1 MLRIF
6 RDYNYQQYSPLLFGI
21 ALTPP
26 IYLIL
31 VLFAQ
36 PHVVVPKWLW
46 LSGLPIIVAGAILQ
60 FSSNRVLWIR
70 IYQVTVVLWL
80 GVLAL
85 ILLWVVLTKDQS
97 GGYKLLA
104 GVTIGIIVIGSVV
117 ATYQSN
123 NAMWS
128 NMPHGPT
135 GVLDNQTGL
144 VNPNKSPIQV
154 QNRLDKAHRL
164 TDIWRNFSSLAAGLA
179 MFLVQVLPNSGITI
193 MVAFV
198 ALIWTILGLV
208 GVSRALYFVPSIIRW
223 EREHGK
229 QIYVM
234 R

>member
-1 MLRIF
+1 MLRIC

-36 PHVVVPKWLW
+36 PYVAVSKWLW
-46 LSGLPIIVAGAILQ
+46 LSGLPILVAGIILQ
-60 FSSNRVLWIR
+60 FFSNRVLWIR
-70 IYQVTVVLWL
+70 IYQVVVTLWL
-80 GVLAL
+80 AILAL
-85 ILLWVVLTKDQS
+85 FLLWVVLTKGQS
-97 GGYKLLA
+97 REYKLLA
-104 GVTIGIIVIGSVV
+104 GATIGIITVGSIM
-117 ATYQSN
+117 ATYQAN
-123 NAMWS
+123 RDVWTD
-128 NMPHGPT
+128 MPHGPT
-135 GVLDNQTGL
+135 GVLDNQTGI
-144 VNPNKSPIQV
+144 VNPNKSPIQI
-154 QNRLDKAHRL
+154 QNRLDKARRL
-164 TDIWRNFSSLAAGLA
+164 TDIWRNFSPLAAGIA
-179 MFLVQVLPNSGITI
+179 MFLVQILPNSGITI

-198 ALIWTILGLV
+198 ALIWTILGVV